1 MQRQQKKDN
10 ALRHRSR
17 DTWVLHSRDRKN
29 NNPAALRSVGIVILS
44 HEAVTVPSV
53 PLNEGKFRPVIKT
66 GLIWPTGAEVWAE
79 TCQDKVFR
87 VLLNPSSH
95 QKSHQH
101 NTPVYLLDYDVI
113 FSLDY
118 IHERGKKK
126 KKKTPSKHFSRPA
139 ENCTRTR
146 GWEEERMK

>member
-1 MQRQQKKDN
+1 MSINSAQTLPYKTTHRVRVTSPYTVVLNQFNRIDTVVKPSLCNDNKKKDN

-66 GLIWPTGAEVWAE
+66 GLI
-79 TCQDKVFR
+79 
-87 VLLNPSSH
+87 
-95 QKSHQH
+95 
-101 NTPVYLLDYDVI
+101 
-113 FSLDY
+113 
-118 IHERGKKK
+118 
-126 KKKTPSKHFSRPA
+126 
-139 ENCTRTR
+139 
-146 GWEEERMK
+146 